1 MQSTKLTKQLGIE
14 LPLIQAPM
22 AGGYTT
28 PVLVASVSNTGGL
41 GSLAGALLKPE
52 EIVAEAAAIRALTR
66 APFAI
71 NLFVPEPMPTVSDA
85 EIKAAAEALAPI
97 ANELGVEPPRPVRAP
112 APDFNAQLEAVLE
125 ARPAVVSFVM
135 GVPPSEAVNRLLS
148 AGIKLIGTATNEAEA
163 QALATAGVEILV
175 AQGSEAGGHRATF
188 LPAPAD
194 RMIGAFPL
202 VQQLAG
208 AFGLPII
215 AAGGIMNGRGV
226 TAALA
231 AGADAVQMGTVF
243 MLAREAGTPAELCTA
258 LIEMRNAPSVISR
271 VFTGKP
277 ARVIRNRFVEMM
289 EQPGIP
295 ILPWPYQGPLTVTLR
310 RAALKQGRREFM
322 FLLAG
327 QGAPFVQAMPA
338 GSLIREFLGDYRIAV
353 KQLSL

>member
-1 MQSTKLTKQLGIE
+1 MHTTNLTKLLGIE

-41 GSLAGALLKPE
+41 GSLAASLLKPE
-52 EIVAEAAAIRALTR
+52 EIAAEAAAIRALTR

-71 NLFVPEPMPTVSDA
+71 NLFVPEATPTVSDA
-85 EIKAAAEALAPI
+85 ELKAAADALEPI
-97 ANELGVEPPRPVRAP
+97 AKELGIEPPRPIRAP
-112 APDFNAQLEAVLE
+112 VVEFNAQLEAVLE

-135 GVPPSEAVNRLLS
+135 GVPPSDVVNRILA

-163 QALATAGVEILV
+163 QALATAGVEVLV
-175 AQGSEAGGHRATF
+175 AQGSEAGGHRGTF

-194 RMIGAFPL
+194 RMLGAFPL
-202 VQQLAG
+202 VQQLVR
-208 AFGLPII
+208 AFELPVI
-215 AAGGIMNGRGV
+215 AAGGIMNGRGIA
-226 TAALA
+226 AALA
-231 AGADAVQMGTVF
+231 NGAQAVQLGSVF
-243 MLAREAGTPAELCTA
+243 MLAREAGTPPELRTA
-258 LIEMRNAPSVISR
+258 LIELRNAPSVISC

-289 EQPGIP
+289 DQPGIP
-295 ILPWPYQGPLTVTLR
+295 ILPWPHQGPLTVTLR

-327 QGAPFVQAMPA
+327 QGAPFIQSMPA
-338 GSLIREFLGDYRIAV
+338 GSMIREFLGDYRSAV
-353 KQLSL
+353 KQLGL